1 MKQIHGFLEKFL
13 KLTPP
18 NDAIRLA
25 VAHAASRVLGV
36 PVGKEKVQVKNGT
49 AFIEVSSIAKNK
61 LRIER
66 SSFFEVLYER
76 MPKARELVR
85 DLR

>member
-18 NDAIRLA
+18 NDAIRVA
-25 VAHAASRVLGV
+25 VAHAASNVLGV
-36 PVGKEKVQVKNGT
+36 PIGKERVQVKNGT
-49 AFIEVSSIAKNK
+49 AFIDISSVAKNK

-66 SSFFEVLYER
+66 GSFFQVLYER